1 MSHDYVICNN
11 IVYLNAI
18 LFYWEFYHHVD
29 IWPLITQINTS
40 VTGTKFPV
48 LNYSTRNS
56 IDVLL
61 YMHYLYWFSSV
72 MRIAMNNLCICTV
85 YLVYPALG
93 HLSFCYLWLGILSVC
108 HETFSHFNLLMENC
122 LPKWD
127 QSRMMRIHTKEDNF

>member
-1 MSHDYVICNN
+1 MPSCFIENFT
-11 IVYLNAI
+11 I
-18 LFYWEFYHHVD
+18 

-108 HETFSHFNLLMENC
+108 HEIFHILIFSWRTAYQNETNPGWRGFILKRITFRGGG
-122 LPKWD
+122 
-127 QSRMMRIHTKEDNF
+127 QYGV